1 MNPFN
6 LKNKK
11 IFIGGGYG
19 LLGSSV
25 VNICNSLGAK
35 IVVIEKVENKKK
47 KLNGIEYIF
56 FDISK
61 INKLEL
67 NFKKL
72 TDRHGVPDGFI
83 NCSWPK
89 TKDWKKTSFKKINPE
104 IFKKNIEIHMNSF
117 ILAAKIVADKM
128 KQKKIKGTV
137 INFGSIY
144 GLVGQNMSVYKKTKI
159 RENMNYSIIKGGII
173 NFSKQLASYY
183 GKHNIRVNAICPGGI
198 QGHVKGRNK
207 SQDKRF
213 IKNYSELCPLGRLGT
228 PQEIAASV
236 LFLASDASSYIT
248 GSAFT
253 VDGGWTSI

>member
-128 KQKKIKGTV
+128 KQKKIKGSIV
-137 INFGSIY
+137 QLGSIY
-144 GLVGQNMSVYKKTKI
+144 GSLGQDSNLYKNNSMFESMAYTT
-159 RENMNYSIIKGGII
+159 IKGGII
-173 NFSKQLASYY
+173 NNVRALASFY
-183 GKHNIRVNAICPGGI
+183 GEYSVRVNSLSPGGI
-198 QGHVKGRNK
+198 YDNQNK
-207 SQDKRF
+207 KFLNEYKKKTPLKRMA
-213 IKNYSELCPLGRLGT
+213 KAE
-228 PQEIAASV
+228 EIANAAA
-236 LFLASDASSYIT
+236 FLLSDASSYIS
-248 GSAFT
+248 GIDLI
-253 VDGGWTSI
+253 VDGGFSIT